1 MILKNGVRTVG
12 LAEDR
17 FVKIDFCILRAIRFA
32 ARFESEL
39 ETKLI

>member
-17 FVKIDFCILRAIRFA
+17 FGDRLVF
-32 ARFESEL
+32 L
-39 ETKLI
+39 EQLDLLLGLEVN